1 MNRKTKHIHFVGI
14 GGIGMSGIAELLLNL
29 GYKVSGSDL
38 GSTAITENLARL
50 GGTIFQGHRS
60 EMVEGAN
67 VVVTSSA
74 IPPDNP
80 EVVRAREC
88 NVPVIMRAEM
98 LAELMRLKKFG
109 IAIAGSHGKTSTTS
123 MVSWMLAYA
132 GLDPTIVIGGKVDA
146 LGGNAKLG
154 EGEFLV
160 AEADESDGSF
170 LKLSP
175 VVEVI
180 TNIDLEHLDYYRDLD
195 HIKATFLQFIDKIPF
210 YGAAVVCLDDE
221 NIADILPAI
230 KKRTITYGLTPQS
243 DIYGEDI
250 SWREGRVH
258 FTVRNGAGILG
269 RLDIAPPGIHN
280 VYNALAV
287 VCVGLELD
295 LPFDKIQGAL
305 KSFAGVQRRMQ
316 KKGEIDGI
324 TVVDDYGHHPT
335 EIRATLAAIKQAWPE
350 KRLVVLFQPHRY
362 SRTKALFSQFQTCF
376 HKADYLV
383 MTDIYAAS
391 EKPLEGVSSE
401 ALLAAAIRHGQRR
414 TRYIGRVETMAAELL
429 PMLEKGD
436 LVLTLGAGNIVRVGE
451 ELLDLLR
458 QQQGA
463 KQ

>member
-38 GSTAITENLARL
+38 HSSLITENLTRI
-50 GGTIFQGHRS
+50 GGVIFKGHKG
-60 EMVEGAN
+60 EWIEGAD

-74 IPPDNP
+74 ISPSNP
-80 EVVRAREC
+80 EVVRAREN

-98 LAELMRLKKFG
+98 LAELMRLKKNG

-123 MVSWMLAYA
+123 MVSWMLASA
-132 GLDPTIVIGGKVDA
+132 GLDPTVVIGGKVDA

-154 EGEFLV
+154 QGEYLV

-180 TNIDLEHLDYYRDLD
+180 TNIDLEHLDYYRDID
-195 HIKATFLQFIDKIPF
+195 HIKSTFLEFIDKIPF
-210 YGAAVVCLDDE
+210 YGAVIVCLDDA

-230 KKRTITYGLTPQS
+230 KKRTITYGLTPQA
-243 DIYGEDI
+243 DIYADDI
-250 SWREGRVH
+250 IWQDGRVY
-258 FTVRNGAGILG
+258 FTVKDAAGIRG
-269 RLDIAPPGIHN
+269 TIGIAPPGIHN
-280 VYNALAV
+280 VYNALAA
-287 VCVGLELD
+287 VCVGLEVELT
-295 LPFDKIQGAL
+295 FEKIQTGL
-305 KSFAGVQRRMQ
+305 QSYAGVQRRMQ
-316 KKGEIDGI
+316 QKGEMSGI

-335 EIRATLAAIKQAWPE
+335 EIRATLEAIKQAWPQ

-362 SRTKALFSQFQTCF
+362 SRTQALFKEFQTCF

-383 MTDIYAAS
+383 MSDIYAAS
-391 EKPLEGVSSE
+391 EEPIPGVSGENLLE
-401 ALLAAAIRHGQRR
+401 ATKMHGQRY
-414 TRYIGRVETMAAELL
+414 TRYIGNVDTMAKELL
-429 PMLEKGD
+429 PMLQEGD

-451 ELLDLLR
+451 ELLVLL
-458 QQQGA
+458 
-463 KQ
+463 KQKTQ